1 MKKLI
6 YPIAIALSFLAS
18 LATSAQQ
25 FLSQQAL
32 LASAQQNFAPALQEL
47 TAILQ
52 QTPNNELAL
61 GYRANIY
68 NRQGNFQSAFADVQA
83 VLAANPKNLEALL
96 AGGLAK
102 TGLKDYPAAIIY
114 FDNAIK
120 VDPKLAQALF
130 FRGRTHLAAG
140 SNQLALADLDA
151 FIKLQA
157 NNWEARYLRSIAL
170 TILKR
175 YELALSDL
183 KLVAGNNKADT
194 PIGKASADAIEKVTA
209 LVNKQKQDELML
221 KEVGDF
227 YTIYRELELLE
238 KTAKPFIEAIDPL
251 AKADSYLSKA
261 NAMEKAVPHIDKI
274 IQYINLHQKTVDA
287 FTTDE
292 GGKAQ
297 TRWALAS
304 QRWTAAKERNSAFE
318 IANYRFSGN
327 IYHNIAAYPS
337 PAGYTDARKNNDRA
351 AFEAHQQKDLKH
363 LTENLQVIKDA
374 MQRLAKISPGK
385 YASSQDSYQKTYQI
399 TLGMIETVK
408 KAKF

>member
-1 MKKLI
+1 MKNLVCAF
-6 YPIAIALSFLAS
+6 AISLSI
-18 LATSAQQ
+18 LATSTASAQQ
-25 FLSQQAL
+25 ILSPQAL
-32 LASAQQNFAPALQEL
+32 QASAQQNFAPALQEL

-68 NRQGNFQSAFADVQA
+68 NRQGNFQSALADVQA
-83 VLAANPKNLEALL
+83 ALTTNPKNVEALL

-102 TGLKDYPAAIIY
+102 TGLKDYPTAIGY

-120 VDPKLAQALF
+120 ADPKLAQALF

-140 SNQLALADLDA
+140 NNQLALADLDA
-151 FIKLQA
+151 CIKLQT
-157 NNWEARYLRSIAL
+157 NHWEARYLRSIPL
-170 TILKR
+170 TVLKR
-175 YELALSDL
+175 YELALADL
-183 KLVAGNNKADT
+183 KLVADNNKADT
-194 PIGKASADAIEKVTA
+194 PIGKAAAAAIEKVTA
-209 LVNKQKQDELML
+209 LSNKKKQDELML

-238 KTAKPFIEAIDPL
+238 NTAKPFMEAIDPL
-251 AKADSYLSKA
+251 AKADNYLAKA
-261 NAMEKAVPHIDKI
+261 TAMEKAVPYLDRIV
-274 IQYINLHQKTVDA
+274 QYINLHQKTVDA
-287 FTTDE
+287 FTTQE
-292 GGKAQ
+292 GDKAR
-297 TRWALAS
+297 TRWTLAS
-304 QRWTAAKERNSAFE
+304 QRWTAAKERNSPFE

-327 IYHNIAAYPS
+327 IYRNIAAYPS
-337 PAGYTDARKNNDRA
+337 PEGYIDARKNNDRA
-351 AFEAHQQKDLKH
+351 AFEAHQQKDLRH

-374 MQRLAKISPGK
+374 MERLPKISPEK